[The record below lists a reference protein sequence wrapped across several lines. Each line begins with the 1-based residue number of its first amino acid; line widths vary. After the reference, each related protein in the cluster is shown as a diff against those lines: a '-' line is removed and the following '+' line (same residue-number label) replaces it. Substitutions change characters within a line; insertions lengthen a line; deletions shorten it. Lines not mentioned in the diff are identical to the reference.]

1 MLEGY
6 WSTPVQVTT
15 KHDWFLRDREHLLDP
30 GAYPRESVEGL
41 PCLIS
46 SSAQT
51 AELLTHPRAQQV
63 LVIELRW
70 KGCYA
75 RSLIFMAVLICSI
88 NFTASSSGPITNL
101 KSHGQRVE
109 LPFSPH
115 PLVSSQN
122 FSAFLL
128 APLPFSFPP
137 GSLLPHP
144 RGHVHTCSCCILV
157 HPRNTPVLS
166 SHPDN
171 STHLF
176 KTAGMGIIVK
186 HLN

>member
-51 AELLTHPRAQQV
+51 AELLTHQRAQQV
-63 LVIELRW
+63 LVIELLW

-88 NFTASSSGPITNL
+88 DFTASNSAPITNL
-101 KSHGQRVE
+101 KSHGQCVE
-109 LPFSPH
+109 LPFSPR

-128 APLPFSFPP
+128 APRSFSFPP
-137 GSLLPHP
+137 GFLLPHP
-144 RGHVHTCSCCILV
+144 RGRVHTCSWCILV
-157 HPRNTPVLS
+157 HPWNTPVLS

-171 STHLF
+171 SAHLF

>member
-51 AELLTHPRAQQV
+51 AEPLTHPRAQQV
-63 LVIELRW
+63 LVIELLW

-75 RSLIFMAVLICSI
+75 RSLIFMAVLICII

-109 LPFSPH
+109 LPGSPH

-144 RGHVHTCSCCILV
+144 WGHVHTCSCCILV
-157 HPRNTPVLS
+157 HSRNTPVLS